1 MLILH
6 AFWSPDATAD
16 FIQYGDFHLWAET
29 LTVARTERTQDKIPR
44 HPFQL
49 PAKDWPAF
57 WGSLGFKEDPGV
69 LALET
74 QSLLLPSAAEAPLP
88 SPTLARY
95 WPTDLNLA
103 EARPRPWR
111 LDCLR
116 LDRPIRQLSDIHFL
130 AFQQGGAVQP
140 AGDFLFWYW
149 FTQEIKRLLV
159 RDQYLPALVMRQP
172 PRPKGG
178 RKDPPLEILGG
189 WEWAGE
195 AYEQLIARAVER
207 LPPAAVRP
215 PLDDAK
221 GPANGGDW
229 PVGWPDAE
237 SHLRHCA
244 EVLLDQIPRQ
254 LAWPAVFT
262 KKVTGSLLA
271 AAIAPR
277 PTNAPWI
284 GVDQVRHWRQWRGH
298 LRGAEG
304 EVAFTLGFQL
314 EEPPL
319 DEPGGVGA
327 APDVPASPAMVAEA
341 AGIAGV
347 AGATE
352 VTRVPGAGGAP
363 GSAKTFRTT
372 GSAGDASAAGA
383 VGAAVL
389 TDIAADPGDGWTLHF
404 VAIPRDDPSRRLP
417 LADYWA
423 AGPAER
429 RDWRRHLGQDF
440 ETHLLLNLGLAA
452 RMVPKLWQGLATAAP
467 QGLSLSLDEAFAF
480 LKEWAWILEDAGY
493 KIIIP
498 AWWTPQ
504 GRRRVKIRLRTAPSQ
519 AKPSAVA
526 SGEGGLKLKNLVQY
540 RYELAIGD
548 EVVSPEEWRQL
559 VESKAP
565 LVRFRG
571 QWVELDRDKM
581 REMLA
586 FWQRHGQET
595 PTMSVQDLLQ
605 RTALDEDFEVD
616 RDDAL
621 AGMLRRLRGGGHLES
636 VADPP
641 GLRAQL
647 RDYQKRG
654 VAWLCFLEQ
663 CGLGACLADD
673 MGLGKTLQAIARLV
687 QERAEGEGPG
697 GYPTVEAE
705 GRRAGDA
712 QTKISDGDA
721 MKSLAPA
728 KSQAGA
734 AQGTIRVQDAAG
746 PLAPTLLIAPTSVI
760 GNWHKE
766 VQKFAPQLPVH
777 IHHGPTRSQDKADFL
792 AQTAGQ
798 ALVITS
804 YALARR
810 DQALFTARDWHR
822 VILDEAQNIKNPLA
836 AQTKAILK
844 LRAPHR
850 LALTGTPV
858 ENRLIDLW
866 SIFNFLN
873 PGYLDTQA
881 RFRKGYEI
889 PVQRDRDPV
898 KTATLKRLVEPF
910 ILRRLKSDKAI
921 IQDLP
926 DKLEALQYCNL
937 SKEQA
942 ALYES
947 VVRDVE
953 RQLEDKE
960 GIARQGLMLSTLM
973 KLKQICNHPAQFLQD
988 GSPFTPERS
997 HKLQRLQE
1005 MLEEAMAEGDSVLIF
1020 SQFTEVAAAL
1030 ERRLRQELHYPTFYL
1045 HGGTPRAKR
1054 EDMIAAFQ
1062 DPEAEP
1068 AIFVLSL
1075 KAGGVG
1081 ITLTKANHVF
1091 HFDRWWNPAVEDQAS
1106 DRAFRIGQEKTVFV
1120 HKFVTLGTLEERISD
1135 MIEDKK
1141 AIAGAIVGNDESW
1154 LTQLDNERFK
1164 ALIRLNRAAVVE

>member
-6 AFWSPDATAD
+6 AFWSPDATVD
-16 FIQYGDFHLWAET
+16 FIQYGAFRLWAET
-29 LTVARTERTQDKIPR
+29 LAVAKPGRTQEAIPR

-49 PAKDWPAF
+49 SVKDWPAF
-57 WGSLGFKEDPGV
+57 WGTLGLPEEPRA
-69 LALET
+69 LAMALEDQT
-74 QSLLLPSAAEAPLP
+74 LLLPSSAESPLP
-88 SPTLARY
+88 SPALARY
-95 WPTDLNLA
+95 WPTEFSVA
-103 EARPRPWR
+103 EARLRPWR

-130 AFQQGGAVQP
+130 AFRQGGAVQP

-159 RDQYLPALVMRQP
+159 RDQYLPAPVVHQP

-178 RKDPPLEILGG
+178 RKDPPLAVFGG

-195 AYEQLIARAVER
+195 AYEQLIAQAVER

-215 PLDDAK
+215 PLD
-221 GPANGGDW
+221 GTEWPAA
-229 PVGWPDAE
+229 WPDAE
-237 SHLRHCA
+237 SLLRHCA
-244 EVLLDQIPRQ
+244 EVLLDEMLRQ
-254 LAWPAVFT
+254 LVWPAVFT
-262 KKVTGSLLA
+262 KKVSASLLA

-277 PTNAPWI
+277 PSPAPWI
-284 GVDQVRHWRQWRGH
+284 GADQVRQWRQWRGH
-298 LRGAEG
+298 LRGADG
-304 EVAFTLGFQL
+304 KVAFTLGFQL
-314 EEPPL
+314 EEPSL
-319 DEPGGVGA
+319 DQPWGGTADPEAGTA
-327 APDVPASPAMVAEA
+327 RDVVA
-341 AGIAGV
+341 
-347 AGATE
+347 T
-352 VTRVPGAGGAP
+352 P
-363 GSAKTFRTT
+363 S
-372 GSAGDASAAGA
+372 AGA
-383 VGAAVL
+383 VE
-389 TDIAADPGDGWTLHF
+389 TTRDPADDWSLHF
-404 VAIPRDDPSRRLP
+404 VAIPRDDPSRRLS
-417 LADYWA
+417 LADYWS
-423 AGPAER
+423 AGQGG
-429 RDWRRHLGQDF
+429 RDTWRRQLGEDF
-440 ETHLLLNLGLAA
+440 ETQLLLNLGLAS
-452 RMVPKLWQGLATAAP
+452 RMVPQLWAGLATATP
-467 QGLSLSLDEAFAF
+467 QGLRLTLDDAFAF
-480 LKEWAWILEDAGY
+480 LKEWAWILEDASY
-493 KIIIP
+493 KIIVP

-504 GRRRVKIRLRTAPSQ
+504 GRRRVKIRLRTASSQ
-519 AKPSAVA
+519 AKPSAA
-526 SGEGGLKLKNLVQY
+526 AAGEGGLKLKNLVQY

-548 EVVSPEEWRQL
+548 EVVSPEEWQQL

-581 REMLA
+581 REMLL
-586 FWQRHGQET
+586 FWQRHGQEM
-595 PTMSVQDLLQ
+595 PEMSVQDLLQ

-621 AGMLRRLRGGGHLES
+621 AGMLRRLRGGGHLETI
-636 VADPP
+636 ADPP

-647 RDYQKRG
+647 RDYQRRG
-654 VAWLCFLEQ
+654 VAWLRFLEQ

-687 QERAEGEGPG
+687 QERE
-697 GYPTVEAE
+697 
-705 GRRAGDA
+705 
-712 QTKISDGDA
+712 
-721 MKSLAPA
+721 
-728 KSQAGA
+728 
-734 AQGTIRVQDAAG
+734 AAG
-746 PLAPTLLIAPTSVI
+746 EELSPTLLIAPTSVI
-760 GNWHKE
+760 GNWQKE
-766 VQKFAPQLPVH
+766 VQKFAPQLPVL
-777 IHHGPTRSQDKADFL
+777 IHHGTTRTQDKAAFL

-804 YALARR
+804 YALVRR

-881 RFRKGYEI
+881 RFRKGFES

-942 ALYES
+942 ALYET

-973 KLKQICNHPAQFLQD
+973 RLKQICNHPAQFLQD

-1030 ERRLRQELHYPTFYL
+1030 ERRLRQALHYPTFYL

-1054 EDMIAAFQ
+1054 EQMIAAFQ

>member
-1 MLILH
+1 
-6 AFWSPDATAD
+6 
-16 FIQYGDFHLWAET
+16 
-29 LTVARTERTQDKIPR
+29 
-44 HPFQL
+44 
-49 PAKDWPAF
+49 
-57 WGSLGFKEDPGV
+57 
-69 LALET
+69 
-74 QSLLLPSAAEAPLP
+74 
-88 SPTLARY
+88 
-95 WPTDLNLA
+95 
-103 EARPRPWR
+103 
-111 LDCLR
+111 
-116 LDRPIRQLSDIHFL
+116 
-130 AFQQGGAVQP
+130 
-140 AGDFLFWYW
+140 
-149 FTQEIKRLLV
+149 
-159 RDQYLPALVMRQP
+159 
-172 PRPKGG
+172 
-178 RKDPPLEILGG
+178 
-189 WEWAGE
+189 
-195 AYEQLIARAVER
+195 
-207 LPPAAVRP
+207 
-215 PLDDAK
+215 
-221 GPANGGDW
+221 
-229 PVGWPDAE
+229 
-237 SHLRHCA
+237 
-244 EVLLDQIPRQ
+244 
-254 LAWPAVFT
+254 
-262 KKVTGSLLA
+262 
-271 AAIAPR
+271 
-277 PTNAPWI
+277 
-284 GVDQVRHWRQWRGH
+284 
-298 LRGAEG
+298 EG

-319 DEPGGVGA
+319 DESGGARSTPDVLAGA
-327 APDVPASPAMVAEA
+327 ADN
-341 AGIAGV
+341 
-347 AGATE
+347 
-352 VTRVPGAGGAP
+352 
-363 GSAKTFRTT
+363 
-372 GSAGDASAAGA
+372 
-383 VGAAVL
+383 
-389 TDIAADPGDGWTLHF
+389 AADPGDGWTLHF
-404 VAIPRDDPSRRLP
+404 IAIPRDDPSRRLP

-429 RDWRRHLGQDF
+429 QDWRRHLGQDF

-504 GRRRVKIRLRTAPSQ
+504 GRRRVRIRLRTAPSQ

-654 VAWLCFLEQ
+654 VAWLRFLEQ

-673 MGLGKTLQAIARLV
+673 MGLGKTLQAIACLV
-687 QERAEGEGPG
+687 QEREQ
-697 GYPTVEAE
+697 E
-705 GRRAGDA
+705 GRG
-712 QTKISDGDA
+712 
-721 MKSLAPA
+721 
-728 KSQAGA
+728 
-734 AQGTIRVQDAAG
+734 
-746 PLAPTLLIAPTSVI
+746 LAPTLLIAPTSVI

-766 VQKFAPQLPVH
+766 VQKFAPQLPVL
-777 IHHGPTRSQDKADFL
+777 IHHGATRSQDKADFL
-792 AQTAGQ
+792 TQTAGQ

-921 IQDLP
+921 IRDLP

-953 RQLEDKE
+953 RQLADKE

-1054 EDMIAAFQ
+1054 EDMIATFQ

>member
-16 FIQYGDFHLWAET
+16 FIQYGALRLWAET
-29 LTVARTERTQDKIPR
+29 LTVARAERTQDEIPR

-49 PAKDWPAF
+49 PAKDWPAL
-57 WGSLGFKEDPGV
+57 WGSLGFAEVPGA
-69 LALET
+69 LAMALET
-74 QSLLLPSAAEAPLP
+74 QSLLLPSTAEAPLP
-88 SPTLARY
+88 SPALARY
-95 WPTDLNLA
+95 WPSDINVA
-103 EARPRPWR
+103 EAWPRPWR

-116 LDRPIRQLSDIHFL
+116 LERPIRQLSDIHFL
-130 AFQQGGAVQP
+130 AFQQGGTVQP

-159 RDQYLPALVMRQP
+159 RDQYLPALVVRQP
-172 PRPKGG
+172 PRPKGV

-195 AYEQLIARAVER
+195 PYEQLIARAAER

-215 PLDDAK
+215 PLDGAK
-221 GPANGGDW
+221 GPANGDEW
-229 PVGWPDAE
+229 PAAWMEAE

-254 LAWPAVFT
+254 LAWSAVFT

-277 PTNAPWI
+277 PTHAPWI
-284 GVDQVRHWRQWRGH
+284 GVEQVRHWRQWRGH
-298 LRGAEG
+298 LHDAEG

-319 DEPGGVGA
+319 DEAGGVSPGA
-327 APDVPASPAMVAEA
+327 AD
-341 AGIAGV
+341 
-347 AGATE
+347 T
-352 VTRVPGAGGAP
+352 
-363 GSAKTFRTT
+363 
-372 GSAGDASAAGA
+372 
-383 VGAAVL
+383 
-389 TDIAADPGDGWTLHF
+389 AADPGDGWILHF
-404 VAIPRDDPSRRLP
+404 VAVPRDDPSRRLP
-417 LADYWA
+417 LADYWG
-423 AGPAER
+423 AGMAER
-429 RDWRRHLGQDF
+429 QDWRRHLGQDF

-452 RMVPKLWQGLATAAP
+452 RMVPKLWAGLATATP

-621 AGMLRRLRGGGHLES
+621 AEMLRRLRGGGHLET

-647 RDYQKRG
+647 RDYQRRG
-654 VAWLCFLEQ
+654 VAWLRFLEQ

-673 MGLGKTLQAIARLV
+673 MGLGKTLQAITRLV

-697 GYPTVEAE
+697 DYPPAEAE
-705 GRRAGDA
+705 RRREAGVPAGRPARGTAE
-712 QTKISDGDA
+712 
-721 MKSLAPA
+721 SLAPA
-728 KSQAGA
+728 RSQAGA
-734 AQGTIRVQDAAG
+734 VQEEIRAQKAAG

-766 VQKFAPQLPVH
+766 VQKFAPQLPVL
-777 IHHGPTRSQDKADFL
+777 IHHGPSRSQDKADFL

-1164 ALIRLNRAAVVE
+1164 ALIRLNRTAVVE

>member
-16 FIQYGDFHLWAET
+16 FIQYGAFRLWAET
-29 LTVARTERTQDKIPR
+29 LTVARQGRTQHGTPR

-57 WGSLGFKEDPGV
+57 WGTLGLTEDPRV
-69 LALET
+69 LALALET
-74 QSLLLPSAAEAPLP
+74 QSLLLPSTVEAPLP

-95 WPTDLNLA
+95 WPADPDLA
-103 EARPRPWR
+103 EARLSPWR

-140 AGDFLFWYW
+140 ASDFLFWYW

-159 RDQYLPALVMRQP
+159 RDQYLPALVARQP
-172 PRPKGG
+172 PRPKGA

-215 PLDDAK
+215 ALDGAK
-221 GPANGGDW
+221 GPANGGEW
-229 PVGWPDAE
+229 PAGWPDAE
-237 SHLRHCA
+237 LHLRHCA

-284 GVDQVRHWRQWRGH
+284 GVDQVRHWRLWRGH

-314 EEPPL
+314 EEPPF
-319 DEPGGVGA
+319 EESGGVGA
-327 APDVPASPAMVAEA
+327 ALEVHDGVAVAAKTVGALGSAGAIESARA
-341 AGIAGV
+341 AGTTGAG
-347 AGATE
+347 
-352 VTRVPGAGGAP
+352 RVPGA
-363 GSAKTFRTT
+363 TL
-372 GSAGDASAAGA
+372 AA
-383 VGAAVL
+383 
-389 TDIAADPGDGWTLHF
+389 DIATDPGDGWILHF

-423 AGPAER
+423 AGTMER
-429 RDWRRHLGQDF
+429 QDWRRHLGQDF

-467 QGLSLSLDEAFAF
+467 QGLTLSLDEAFAF

-526 SGEGGLKLKNLVQY
+526 AGEGGLKLKNLVQY

-586 FWQRHGQET
+586 FWQRHGQEM

-636 VADPP
+636 VVDPP

-647 RDYQKRG
+647 RNYQKRG
-654 VAWLCFLEQ
+654 VAWLRFLEQ

-697 GYPTVEAE
+697 DYSTVEAE
-705 GRRAGDA
+705 GCREGDA
-712 QTKISDGDA
+712 HA
-721 MKSLAPA
+721 
-728 KSQAGA
+728 
-734 AQGTIRVQDAAG
+734 VAG

-766 VQKFAPQLPVH
+766 VQKFAPQLPVL
-777 IHHGPTRSQDKADFL
+777 IHHGLSRSQDKADFL

-810 DQALFTARDWHR
+810 DQTLFTARDWHR

-921 IQDLP
+921 IRDLP

-953 RQLEDKE
+953 RQLADKE

-1120 HKFVTLGTLEERISD
+1120 HKFVTLGTLEERISE

-1164 ALIRLNRAAVVE
+1164 ALIRLNRAAVVD

>member
-1 MLILH
+1 MAPAMLILH
-6 AFWSPDATAD
+6 AFWSPDATVD
-16 FIQYGDFHLWAET
+16 FIQYGAFRLWAET
-29 LTVARTERTQDKIPR
+29 LAVAKPGRTQEAIPR

-49 PAKDWPAF
+49 SAKDWPAF
-57 WGSLGFKEDPGV
+57 SGTLGLPEEPRA
-69 LALET
+69 LAMALED
-74 QSLLLPSAAEAPLP
+74 QSLLLPSSAEAPLP
-88 SPTLARY
+88 SPALARY
-95 WPTDLNLA
+95 WPTEFRVA
-103 EARPRPWR
+103 EARLRPWR

-130 AFQQGGAVQP
+130 AFRQGGAVQP

-159 RDQYLPALVMRQP
+159 RDQYLPAPVVRQP

-195 AYEQLIARAVER
+195 AYERLIAQAVER
-207 LPPAAVRP
+207 LPAAAVRP
-215 PLDDAK
+215 PLDGTEWPVSGVRHQTNSAQGPAHGSQEPASGGK
-221 GPANGGDW
+221 GPPRGGEW
-229 PVGWPDAE
+229 PTAWPDAE
-237 SHLRHCA
+237 SLLRHCA
-244 EVLLDQIPRQ
+244 EVLLDEIPRQ
-254 LAWPAVFT
+254 LVWPAVFT
-262 KKVTGSLLA
+262 KKVSASLLA

-277 PTNAPWI
+277 PTPAPWI
-284 GVDQVRHWRQWRGH
+284 GADQVRQWRQWRGH
-298 LRGAEG
+298 LRGAAG
-304 EVAFTLGFQL
+304 KVAFTLGFQL
-314 EEPPL
+314 EEPSL
-319 DEPGGVGA
+319 DQPWGGTADPEAGAGAFGAAEGVGTA
-327 APDVPASPAMVAEA
+327 RDAVATPS
-341 AGIAGV
+341 
-347 AGATE
+347 AGAFGT
-352 VTRVPGAGGAP
+352 TR
-363 GSAKTFRTT
+363 
-372 GSAGDASAAGA
+372 
-383 VGAAVL
+383 
-389 TDIAADPGDGWTLHF
+389 DPADGWSLHF
-404 VAIPRDDPSRRLP
+404 VAIPRDDHSRRLS
-417 LADYWA
+417 LADYWS
-423 AGPAER
+423 AGQGG
-429 RDWRRHLGQDF
+429 RDTWRRQLGEDF
-440 ETHLLLNLGLAA
+440 ETQLLLNLGLAA
-452 RMVPKLWQGLATAAP
+452 RMVPQLWAGLATATP
-467 QGLSLSLDEAFAF
+467 QGLRLTLDDAFAF

-493 KIIIP
+493 KIIVP

-504 GRRRVKIRLRTAPSQ
+504 GRRRVKIRLRAAPSQ
-519 AKPSAVA
+519 AKPSAA
-526 SGEGGLKLKNLVQY
+526 AAGEGGLKLKNLVQY

-548 EVVSPEEWRQL
+548 EVVSPEEWQQL

-586 FWQRHGQET
+586 FWQRHGQEM
-595 PTMSVQDLLQ
+595 PEMSVQDLLQ

-621 AGMLRRLRGGGHLES
+621 AGMLRRLRGGGHLETI
-636 VADPP
+636 ADPP

-647 RDYQKRG
+647 RDYQRRG
-654 VAWLCFLEQ
+654 VAWLRFLEQ

-687 QERAEGEGPG
+687 QEREEAGEQ
-697 GYPTVEAE
+697 PT
-705 GRRAGDA
+705 
-712 QTKISDGDA
+712 
-721 MKSLAPA
+721 
-728 KSQAGA
+728 
-734 AQGTIRVQDAAG
+734 
-746 PLAPTLLIAPTSVI
+746 PTLLIAPTSVI

-766 VQKFAPQLPVH
+766 VQKFAPQLPVL
-777 IHHGPTRSQDKADFL
+777 IHHGATRTQDKAAFL
-792 AQTAGQ
+792 AQTAAQ

-881 RFRKGYEI
+881 RFRKGFEI
-889 PVQRDRDPV
+889 PVQRDRDSV

-910 ILRRLKSDKAI
+910 ILRRLKRDKAI

-942 ALYES
+942 ALYET

-1030 ERRLRQELHYPTFYL
+1030 ERRLRQALHYPTFYL

-1054 EDMIAAFQ
+1054 EQMIAAFQ
-1062 DPEAEP
+1062 DPEGEP